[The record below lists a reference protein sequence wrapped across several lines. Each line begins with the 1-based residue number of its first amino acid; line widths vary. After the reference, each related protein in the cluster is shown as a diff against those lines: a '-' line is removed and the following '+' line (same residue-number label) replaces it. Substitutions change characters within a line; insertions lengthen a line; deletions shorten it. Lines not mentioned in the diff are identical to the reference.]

1 MLVADFDYELPKELI
16 AQEPCPLRDRSRLM
30 VVKRKQAALEHRLF
44 YNLLD
49 YLNPGDVLVL
59 NETRV
64 ISARLWGRRADTGAK
79 LEVFLLQ
86 AQESPLLWE
95 VLVKPGRKAQ
105 PGMRLCF
112 ASPLDLGAEAKPDG
126 EQQLLSQ
133 KPVPVDPG
141 AGSKPSGDR
150 HSLLMEGLVR
160 EVTDSGSRIIEFSM
174 PGMAPETLASRFAE
188 ILEMLGETPLPPYIN
203 RSPGASDRQRYQTV
217 YAKTHGSVAAPTAG
231 LHFTP
236 QLLAEIQQKGVLIV
250 SLVLHVG
257 LGTFRPV
264 KAEKVEQHQ
273 MHSEYYSISGQT
285 AEVINQARRQGGR
298 VLAVGTTSARVLE
311 TVADA
316 SGQVCPQSGWTDIFI
331 YPGYRFK
338 VVDGLITNFHL
349 PRSTL
354 LMLVSALAGKEL
366 VFKAYQEAVQHRY
379 RFFSY
384 GDAMLI
390 I

>member
-16 AQEPCPLRDRSRLM
+16 AQEPSPLRDQSRLL
-30 VVKRKQAALEHRLF
+30 VAKREQAALEHRLF

-64 ISARLWGRRADTGAK
+64 IPARLWGTRTDTGAR

-86 AQESPLLWE
+86 AQGSSLLWE

-105 PGMRLCF
+105 PGTRLCF
-112 ASPLDLGAEAKPDG
+112 ASPLDSGTGAKPG
-126 EQQLLSQ
+126 
-133 KPVPVDPG
+133 
-141 AGSKPSGDR
+141 GDR
-150 HSLLMEGLVR
+150 HSLQLEGLVR
-160 EVTDSGSRIIEFSM
+160 EVTGTGSRIIEFSR

-188 ILEMLGETPLPPYIN
+188 ILEMLGETPLPPYIS
-203 RSPGASDRQRYQTV
+203 RSPAPSDRQRYQTV
-217 YAKTHGSVAAPTAG
+217 YARTHGSVAAPTAG

-236 QLLAEIQQKGVLIV
+236 QLLAAIQQKGVITV
-250 SLVLHVG
+250 PLVLHVG

-285 AEVINQARRQGGR
+285 AEVINQTRRQGGR

-311 TVADA
+311 TVADT
-316 SGQVCPQSGWTDIFI
+316 SGRVCAGSWWTDIFI

-366 VFKAYQEAVQHRY
+366 ILKAYQEAVQHRY